1 MKLEKNKIVFAAV
14 LAVIFIFLISYSMMV
29 MGDDESENENLEQTL
44 VPDLDENQKEYDSKL
59 DAINDLKE
67 VRENNAPSIYDEKL
81 LDSTGLYN
89 PDLPELEKERI
100 VDSIYNAGKI
110 QYSDK
115 KYRNLGQKK
124 VVKKSAQQID
134 SAEIKREQKIQAKEL
149 GLEHQLFFAASPKP
163 NEVSI
168 IGNTDEM
175 IYVVVDGDQVVKANT
190 RLRMR
195 LTKSATING
204 KLMPKNT
211 PVFGFISFQPNR
223 ALIEIENIKHHPT
236 KLKAFDLLDGSEGI
250 YVQNNFRSEATTE
263 VLDDVIGDINIPTVP
278 QVGGLTQV
286 FRRRNRS
293 VKVTVLNNYKLILK
307 PKLQGL

>member
-1 MKLEKNKIVFAAV
+1 MKVEKNKIVFAAV
-14 LAVIFIFLISYSMMV
+14 LVVIFIFLISYSMMV

-81 LDSTGLYN
+81 IDSLGFYD
-89 PDLPELEKERI
+89 PDLPEREKERI
-100 VDSIYNAGKI
+100 VDSIYDAGKI
-110 QYSDK
+110 QYSEK
-115 KYRNLGQKK
+115 KYQNLGQKK
-124 VVKKSAQQID
+124 VAKNNIQQID
-134 SAEIKREQKIQAKEL
+134 SAEIRREQKIEAKEL

-168 IGNTDEM
+168 VGNTDET

-211 PVFGFISFQPNR
+211 TVFGFISFQPNR

-250 YVQNNFRSEATTE
+250 YVQNNFRAEATTE

-286 FRRRNRS
+286 FRRSNRR
-293 VKVTVLNNYKLILK
+293 VKVTVLNNYRLILK
-307 PKLQGL
+307 PKL

>member
-1 MKLEKNKIVFAAV
+1 MKVEKNKIVFAAV
-14 LAVIFIFLISYSMMV
+14 LVVIFIFLISYSMMV
-29 MGDDESENENLEQTL
+29 MGDDESENKNLEQTL
-44 VPDLDENQKEYDSKL
+44 IPDLDENQKEYDSKL

-81 LDSTGLYN
+81 IDSLGFYD
-89 PDLPELEKERI
+89 PDLPEREKERI
-100 VDSIYNAGKI
+100 VDSIYDAGKI
-110 QYSDK
+110 QYSEK
-115 KYRNLGQKK
+115 KYQNLGQKK
-124 VVKKSAQQID
+124 VAQNNVQQID
-134 SAEIKREQKIQAKEL
+134 SAEIRREQKIEAKEL

-163 NEVSI
+163 NEISI
-168 IGNTDEM
+168 IGNTDAT

-223 ALIEIENIKHHPT
+223 ALIEIENIQYHPT
-236 KLKAFDLLDGSEGI
+236 KLKAFDLLDGGEGI
-250 YVQNNFRSEATTE
+250 YVQNNFRAEATTE

-278 QVGGLTQV
+278 QVGGITQV

-307 PKLQGL
+307 PKL